1 MMADRYGLG
10 LSTTIAAARDA
21 YEDAREKLLT
31 HYPGAMEGFD
41 AALAA
46 DPGFAMAHAGRAQ
59 VLMREGKGAAAQAA
73 LAEAEALAAG
83 VSPREASLLGVFR
96 LVLAGRTEAAI
107 AALRTHLTDWPR
119 DVMVVAVAANPNG
132 LIGAS
137 GRIGQKRMIAELLD
151 GIAPAYGD
159 DAWFLAHHAMALSEA
174 GRRAEARPLIAR
186 SLAQTTHNAQ
196 AAHTQAHLFYEDG
209 EADAGIAFLRGWLA
223 DYPREGYFH
232 GHLNW
237 HLALVE
243 LAAGQAEAALAR
255 YRDALTPDRHSGPP
269 QQRVTDGAAFLW
281 RWELAGHPRD
291 AAAWALLQQVAGDLL
306 PRPGN
311 GFADLHV
318 MMTRTVAGD
327 TADATA
333 RVAQMQA
340 MTAEGRY
347 TAGDYVP
354 ALAAGFAAFAR
365 QDWEAAIDLLAPL
378 QAERERV
385 GGSLA
390 QHDIIEFTLL
400 RACLAA
406 GRLREARAVLAA
418 RRAGPD
424 EAGTPVVGIDALH

>member
-1 MMADRYGLG
+1 MLADRYGLG
-10 LSTTIAAARDA
+10 LSTASGVARDA
-21 YEDAREKLLT
+21 YEDGRERLLT
-31 HYPGAMEGFD
+31 HYPGAIEAFD
-41 AALAA
+41 RAIAA
-46 DPGFAMAHAGRAQ
+46 DPGFALAHAGRAQ
-59 VLMREGKGAAAQAA
+59 VMMREGKGAAAQAA
-73 LAEAEALAAG
+73 LAEAQALGAG
-83 VSPREASLLGVFR
+83 LSAREASHLGVFAR
-96 LVLAGRTEAAI
+96 VLGGGGAPAI
-107 AALRTHLTDWPR
+107 AALRAHLADWPR

-137 GRIGQKRMIAELLD
+137 GRVGQKRMIAELLD
-151 GIAPAYGD
+151 GLAPAFGD

-174 GRRAEARPLIAR
+174 GQRAAARPLIAR

-209 EADAGIAFLRGWLA
+209 EADAALAFLRGWLA
-223 DYPREGYFH
+223 DYPREGFFH

-291 AAAWALLQQVAGDLL
+291 AAAWALLQEVAGTLL

-318 MMTRTVAGD
+318 MMTRAVA
-327 TADATA
+327 ADAADAAA
-333 RVAQMQA
+333 RVAQMAA

-347 TAGDYVP
+347 ASGDYVP

-365 QDWEAAIDLLAPL
+365 QDWDAAIALLAPL

-406 GRLREARAVLAA
+406 GRLDEARRVLAA
-418 RRAGPD
+418 RRAGPGQ
-424 EAGTPVVGIDALH
+424 AGTPVAGIDRLH

>member
-1 MMADRYGLG
+1 MLADRYGLG
-10 LSTTIAAARDA
+10 LSTASVAARDA
-21 YEDAREKLLT
+21 HEDAREKLLT
-31 HYPGAMEGFD
+31 HYPGAMESFD
-41 AALAA
+41 RALAA

-73 LAEAEALAAG
+73 LAEAEALSEGLSA
-83 VSPREASLLGVFR
+83 REASLLGVFR
-96 LVLAGRTEAAI
+96 LVLAGRTEPAI
-107 AALRTHLTDWPR
+107 AALRRHLADWPR
-119 DVMVVAVAANPNG
+119 DVMAVAVAANPNG

-137 GRIGQKRMIAELLD
+137 GRVGQKRMIADLLD
-151 GIAPAYGD
+151 SLAPAYGD

-196 AAHTQAHLFYEDG
+196 AVHTQAHLFYEDG
-209 EADAGIAFLRGWLA
+209 EADAALDFLRGWLA

-243 LAAGQAEAALAR
+243 LAAGQPDAALAR

-291 AAAWALLQQVAGDLL
+291 AAAWALLQQVAGTLL

-318 MMTRTVAGD
+318 MMARAVAGD
-327 TADATA
+327 AADQAE
-333 RVAQMQA
+333 RVAQMA
-340 MTAEGRY
+340 EMTAAGRY
-347 TAGDYVP
+347 PAGDYVP

-365 QDWEAAIDLLAPL
+365 QDWEAAISLLAPL

-406 GRLREARAVLAA
+406 GRLEEARQVLTA
-418 RRAGPD
+418 RRDGPGR
-424 EAGTPVVGIDALH
+424 AGTPVAGIGALH